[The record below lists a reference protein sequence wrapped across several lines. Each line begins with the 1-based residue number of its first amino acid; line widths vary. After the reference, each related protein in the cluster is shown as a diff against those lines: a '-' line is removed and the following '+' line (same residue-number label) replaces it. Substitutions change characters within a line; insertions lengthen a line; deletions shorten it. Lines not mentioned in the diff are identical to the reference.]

1 MGWDKV
7 TKWISPIVFMLMA
20 LLVMSAPT
28 WADSRQDARR
38 IGAFSGAMKYCAEH
52 DDGREGR
59 YKMARFRAFKEVDQ
73 MSSRRK
79 IDAISARNLTYQRGR
94 YLGRR
99 LDRTHCRQLV
109 AASEWRRFFN

>member
-1 MGWDKV
+1 M
-7 TKWISPIVFMLMA
+7 KWIQITVFVLTALMLMA
-20 LLVMSAPT
+20 TPT
-28 WADSRQDARR
+28 WADSRQDAHR
-38 IGAFSGAMKYCAEH
+38 IGAFAGAMKYCAEH

-59 YKMARFRAFKEVDQ
+59 YKMARLRAFKEVDD

-79 IDAISARNLTYQRGR
+79 LDAIAARNLAYERGR

-109 AASEWRRFFN
+109 KASEWRRFFN

>member
-1 MGWDKV
+1 MKM
-7 TKWISPIVFMLMA
+7 IQIAAFMIAA
-20 LLVMSAPT
+20 LLIMAAPT

-59 YKMARFRAFKEVDQ
+59 YKMARLRVFREVDD

-79 IDAISARNLTYQRGR
+79 LDALAARNMSYDRGR

-99 LDRTHCRQLV
+99 LDRNHCRQLV
-109 AASEWRRFFN
+109 KLSEWNRFFS

>member
-1 MGWDKV
+1 MKM
-7 TKWISPIVFMLMA
+7 IQIAAFMIAALLLMA
-20 LLVMSAPT
+20 APT

-59 YKMARFRAFKEVDQ
+59 YKMARLRVFREVDD

-79 IDAISARNLTYQRGR
+79 LDALAARNMAYDRGR

-99 LDRTHCRQLV
+99 LDRNHCRQLV
-109 AASEWRRFFN
+109 KLSEWRRFFN